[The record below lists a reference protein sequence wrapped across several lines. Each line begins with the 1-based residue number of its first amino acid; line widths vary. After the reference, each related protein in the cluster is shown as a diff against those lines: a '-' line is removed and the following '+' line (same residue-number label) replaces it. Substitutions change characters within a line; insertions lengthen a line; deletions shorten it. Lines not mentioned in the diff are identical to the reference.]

1 VLPLV
6 ELCSYFESPELCAC
20 PGLRLTPMDAMF
32 HGLKRPLH
40 RIGVLKI
47 GSVFLRF
54 LGYNTANAKN
64 DQKILIQ

>member
-1 VLPLV
+1 
-6 ELCSYFESPELCAC
+6 
-20 PGLRLTPMDAMF
+20 MDAMF

-54 LGYNTANAKN
+54 LGYIKANAKN